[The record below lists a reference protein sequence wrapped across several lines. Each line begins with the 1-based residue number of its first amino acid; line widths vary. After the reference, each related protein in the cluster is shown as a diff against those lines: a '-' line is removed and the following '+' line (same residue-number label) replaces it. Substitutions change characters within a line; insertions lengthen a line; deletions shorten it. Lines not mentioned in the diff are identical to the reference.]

1 MEEVKSKILLAAK
14 ELFARQGYKKT
25 TIRQIV
31 EETGVL
37 TGSIY
42 HFFKNK
48 EDIFQALVLELFNR
62 CEKLV
67 NERFDEKESPALRYA
82 VMCAIE
88 LRAVRMNKLVCES
101 YYEAYSSNAIL
112 EQLTMC
118 ASQRSYE
125 LFRKYNPNFTMEDY
139 YIRTLMI
146 KGAMRSCI
154 VSCCLERDIT
164 YEQMLNTFLEIS
176 LSTFNVNQ
184 IEIEQVTGRIHEMYE
199 DIIDMAFMVGEEG
212 FTD

>member
-1 MEEVKSKILLAAK
+1 MEEVKSKILLVAK
-14 ELFARQGYKKT
+14 ELFASQGYKKT

-31 EETGVL
+31 TKSGVL

-48 EDIFQALVLELFNR
+48 DDIFQTLVLELFNR
-62 CEKLV
+62 CEKIV
-67 NERFDEKESPALRYA
+67 NERFEKESPALRYA

-88 LRAVRMNKLVCES
+88 LRAVKMNELVCET

-112 EQLTMC
+112 EQLTMY
-118 ASQRSYE
+118 ASKRSHE
-125 LFRKYNPNFTMEDY
+125 LFRKYNPNFTMENY

-154 VSCCLERDIT
+154 ASCYLERNIPF
-164 YEQMLNTFLEIS
+164 EQMLNTFLEIS

-184 IEIEQVTGRIHEMYE
+184 TEIEQVTWHIHEMDE
-199 DIIDMAFMVGEEG
+199 DIIDMAFMIGEES
-212 FTD
+212 FFD